1 MISSFPWKIWETP
14 STHIGV
20 VGETAMGTWATWTH
34 RTLISTMCGQ
44 AAHAPQQ
51 AQPHVAEVGVEAWG
65 GRTPICCQAA
75 LQDLLQ
81 HHCLVESCL
90 PHLISGLCKTTSNWC
105 SGFLG
110 FSLNELVFFFFKDTY
125 FYLFIGPHQILIAAC
140 KLLVVACGSGSLT
153 RNRTWAPL
161 YWEHRVSG
169 TGQQGSPLVYFCWVL
184 CSGNLSLSSGCLCVC
199 VCVCVYSCA

>member
-1 MISSFPWKIWETP
+1 MGDSIYSYRCSRWDSHGHVGHLDTP
-14 STHIGV
+14 HLDQYHVWPGSTCTPAG
-20 VGETAMGTWATWTH
+20 TATRGRSWCGSLGWPHTH
-34 RTLISTMCGQ
+34 LLPGCPAGPV
-44 AAHAPQQ
+44 AAS
-51 AQPHVAEVGVEAWG
+51 
-65 GRTPICCQAA
+65 
-75 LQDLLQ
+75 
-81 HHCLVESCL
+81 LVESCL

-199 VCVCVYSCA
+199 VCVCVCVQLCIE